1 MTSQTRSRGQDTSL
15 TALVLTGIL
24 VVAAVLGAVIIHDLA
39 RTVPAAYVFCDDAFY
54 CFTVARNVASG
65 HGVTI
70 DGIHAT
76 NGFQPLWTALLVPLY
91 RGLHSDRAV
100 FGFVYILSVLLWGLA
115 SWLFVRLVARYLP
128 DGSHRPVILGCAT
141 LCFVADRDIQ
151 AYFFSGLETGLYATL
166 LLGCLLL
173 WPGRDPTRWPAAR
186 IGVLLGALM
195 LARNDGVFFAGAFLA
210 SALVWQRHRQG
221 IVSVAG
227 AGVVASALLLPWLL
241 FGYRL
246 TGTIVP
252 QGGWATG
259 VGVNACPPSLAKI
272 ATTLR
277 ILAELFLTPFV
288 PVSRLSDTAIGL
300 LGVVAIGLA
309 LFLTRREVRRR
320 PELVAVSIPYLAACA
335 LLVGYYTMASGAM
348 WFYSRYFMPIKIVA
362 LFLLSLAFAHVL
374 RRTTAHLRT
383 ALVVLAVMVCVGVNL
398 YRAHAAYGRGGY
410 MTPEALALLRDRPTT
425 PRIGAFESGRVG
437 YLFPEQIINL
447 DGKVN
452 LRALESIASG
462 TFLDYLDRTGIDV
475 IYCRPE
481 CTLWM
486 EAEYPSWRKS
496 WRDEGHHDPN
506 VLEHLYRRKD
516 KRRADFLNRLNPP
529 LPARPTGPPLPHPA
543 APG

>member
-1 MTSQTRSRGQDTSL
+1 M
-15 TALVLTGIL
+15 ALILAGIL
-24 VVAAVLGAVIIHDLA
+24 VVAACQGTVIVRDLA
-39 RTVPAAYVFCDDAFY
+39 RAVPAAYVFCDDAFY

-151 AYFFSGLETGLYATL
+151 AYFFSGLETGLYTTL

-173 WPGRDPTRWPAAR
+173 WSGRAPTRWPAAR

-221 IVSVAG
+221 FVSVAG

-252 QGGWATG
+252 QGGWATS
-259 VGVNACPPSLAKI
+259 VGVNAYPLSLEKI

-277 ILAELFLTPFV
+277 ILATMFLTPFG
-288 PVSRLSDTAIGL
+288 PVSRLSDAAVGV
-300 LGVVAIGLA
+300 LGVVAIGLV
-309 LFLTRREVRRR
+309 LFLTRREVQRR
-320 PELVAVSIPYLAACA
+320 PDLVAIAIPYVASC
-335 LLVGYYTMASGAM
+335 LLLIGYYTMASGAM
-348 WFYSRYFMPIKIVA
+348 WFYARYFMPIKIVA
-362 LFLLSLAFAHVL
+362 LFLLSLSFAHVL
-374 RRTTAHLRT
+374 RRTTAHSRT
-383 ALVVLAVMVCVGVNL
+383 ALVVMAILVCVGFNL
-398 YRAHAAYGRGGY
+398 YRAHATYGRGGY
-410 MTPEALALLRDRPTT
+410 MAPEALALLRDRPTT
-425 PRIGAFESGRVG
+425 PRIGAFESGRIG

-452 LRALESIASG
+452 LSALESIASG
-462 TFLDYLDRTGIDV
+462 TFPDYLDRAGIDA

-486 EAEYPSWRKS
+486 DSEYPSWRKI

-506 VLEHLYRRKD
+506 VPEHLYRRKD
-516 KRRADFLNRLNPP
+516 KRSTDSFNRPSPP
-529 LPARPTGPPLPHPA
+529 LPARPSTQPALPHPA
-543 APG
+543 ASG